1 MALHPKCQSFQA
13 SQTKPA
19 LKGGQRAAGRF
30 GYQTEMLSQFLILA
44 AEEAADRIVMA
55 LKYFVPE

>member
-30 GYQTEMLSQFLILA
+30 GYQTEMLSQFLTLA

-55 LKYFVPE
+55 A